1 MYLSY
6 NVIAVVNYIHD
17 VKWTRISANHIQFNC
32 TLACRSAIKRCVV
45 ELNTTKNMSVVINK
59 EALSSWAIVD
69 FFILDTH
76 QSFTY
81 TAFAEDSS
89 ENVLGQRINGN
100 VPSVV
105 RMVHT
110 SYNFNVTRVYIPR
123 NAHVLL
129 LHACTFVCFYLLHH
143 EYMRKHTS
151 YVCTYTR
158 FLHMHTRV
166 TM

>member
-6 NVIAVVNYIHD
+6 NVIAVVNYVHD

-32 TLACRSAIKRCVV
+32 TLACRSAIKYCVV

-69 FFILDTH
+69 FFIPDTH

-105 RMVHT
+105 SVVYSILMPLTVMCVI
-110 SYNFNVTRVYIPR
+110 NIGGFNR
-123 NAHVLL
+123 
-129 LHACTFVCFYLLHH
+129 CTKYHRPNEQV
-143 EYMRKHTS
+143 
-151 YVCTYTR
+151 
-158 FLHMHTRV
+158 
-166 TM
+166 